1 LGGHQ
6 GWRQEAQSKNAQEIA
21 KRGAELYDRLSAFVA
36 DLEKVGDRLR
46 QAQDSYTDAFA
57 KLTTNKGNVIRQAEM
72 LKELGVKPT
81 KALPAALLEHAGA
94 IAPE

>member
-1 LGGHQ
+1 
-6 GWRQEAQSKNAQEIA
+6 
-21 KRGAELYDRLSAFVA
+21 
-36 DLEKVGDRLR
+36 VGDRLR